1 MLKKVLG
8 NNQVIWFCL
17 ISVLFFVC
25 NTDVHAQNEKEQS
38 ILDTFGHEKNVL
50 DGLFS
55 ENPELARLL
64 SPVEYLTKTSPP
76 ILLLHGDKDPTL
88 SIKNSLHVMD
98 VAKAKGA
105 DVQLLTVNNAG
116 HSFHGKKISPS
127 LQEVNEA
134 SAKFMISRLTG
145 KE

>member
-1 MLKKVLG
+1 MLKKVLA

-55 ENPELARLL
+55 EKPELARLL

-76 ILLLHGDKDPTL
+76 ILLLHGDTPKDRVSRDRPT
-88 SIKNSLHVMD
+88 NSR
-98 VAKAKGA
+98 
-105 DVQLLTVNNAG
+105 
-116 HSFHGKKISPS
+116 
-127 LQEVNEA
+127 A
-134 SAKFMISRLTG
+134 SATNPH
-145 KE
+145 